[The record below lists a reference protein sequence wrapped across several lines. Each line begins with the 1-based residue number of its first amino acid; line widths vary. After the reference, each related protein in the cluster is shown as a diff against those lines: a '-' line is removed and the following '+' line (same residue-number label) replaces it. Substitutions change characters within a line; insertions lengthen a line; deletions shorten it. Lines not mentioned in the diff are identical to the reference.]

1 MRRRLIQ
8 STLAVVLVV
17 IAVFGVSLV
26 IVETRTIGASAQER
40 VDLEALRLAS
50 IVDSRILGDEQIN
63 AEILEDQVTDQ
74 RYARVAIPGR
84 DPIEVGTKPTGE
96 VIQSKEAVGEEG
108 ETVVVEE
115 PRSSITREVGRTFL
129 IIGAVALLA
138 VIAAVLLAV
147 RQANRLASPLTDL
160 AETAERLGS
169 GDPRPRHKRYG
180 VPELDRV
187 ADVLDSSAERIA
199 RMLTAERRLA
209 ADASH
214 QLRTPLTALSMRLE
228 EITLTDDPDTVK
240 EEATIALGQVERLTD
255 VVQRL
260 LTNSRDPRTGSA
272 VTFDLDEVINQQLA
286 EWRPAYRSVG
296 RAIVSSGK
304 RHLQAV
310 GTPGAVAQVL
320 AALIENSLMHGGGTV
335 ALRTRVTGNQAVV
348 EVTDEGEESPPSSAP
363 GSSSGPSVAKT
374 RPVSASLWPVIWR
387 RRTADGSK
395 CSRRSRR
402 SSACSCPVRR
412 RSGRQ
417 RGRSRRRFDS
427 RSAKNARELPGRTVL
442 RQEGLRRQER
452 FGTGHGLAGRERTE
466 HPGAVGPEAEQGRDT
481 DAEELE
487 EVALQGAV
495 EVEAVRGDVQN
506 AVLDH
511 QADGAEQ
518 QEEREFLGAAAL
530 VAVAVG
536 EIAEAYVVGDDRHHR
551 GDHTGPHD
559 LQIRG
564 AADEVEDEKIDPQPQ
579 AADHPELGEL
589 PCQPVDTLAYH
600 AARRGMCPA

>member
-26 IVETRTIGASAQER
+26 IVETRTITNTAQER
-40 VDLEALRLAS
+40 VDTEAVRLAS
-50 IVDSRILGDEQIN
+50 IVDSRLLGDETVDAKVLREQVQGDRY
-63 AEILEDQVTDQ
+63 AEI
-74 RYARVAIPGR
+74 RIPQK
-84 DPIEVGTKPTGE
+84 PVIQVGTKPTGD
-96 VIQSKEAVGEEG
+96 VISARETGEEG
-108 ETVVVEE
+108 ETVTVQE
-115 PRSSITREVGRTFL
+115 PRSSVTREVGRTLL
-129 IIGAVALLA
+129 IIAAVALLA

-240 EEATIALGQVERLTD
+240 DEATIALTQVERLTD

-272 VTFDLDEVINQQLA
+272 VTFDLDEVIQQQLA
-286 EWRPAYRSVG
+286 EWRPAYRSAG

-304 RHLQAV
+304 RHLKAV

-335 ALRTRVTGNQAVV
+335 ALRTRVTGNQAVI
-348 EVTDEGEESPPSSAP
+348 EVTDEGP
-363 GSSSGPSVAKT
+363 GVPADLGARIFERAISGRNSTGIGLAVARDLAEADGGRLEMLQAK
-374 RPVSASLWPVIWR
+374 PPVIALFLS
-387 RRTADGSK
+387 RTQPPKKPQDSGST
-395 CSRRSRR
+395 
-402 SSACSCPVRR
+402 VR
-412 RSGRQ
+412 
-417 RGRSRRRFDS
+417 
-427 RSAKNARELPGRTVL
+427 
-442 RQEGLRRQER
+442 
-452 FGTGHGLAGRERTE
+452 
-466 HPGAVGPEAEQGRDT
+466 
-481 DAEELE
+481 
-487 EVALQGAV
+487 
-495 EVEAVRGDVQN
+495 
-506 AVLDH
+506 
-511 QADGAEQ
+511 
-518 QEEREFLGAAAL
+518 
-530 VAVAVG
+530 
-536 EIAEAYVVGDDRHHR
+536 
-551 GDHTGPHD
+551 
-559 LQIRG
+559 
-564 AADEVEDEKIDPQPQ
+564 
-579 AADHPELGEL
+579 
-589 PCQPVDTLAYH
+589 
-600 AARRGMCPA
+600 